1 MAGNNLDACNVF
13 PLTLAAKTMFKGDVP
28 TMKKS
33 IRNIVALSLILSTLA
48 FAIPGQALAYT
59 CEAVY
64 EAAETLIEQA
74 EALVKPD
81 TDSRILAM
89 IEQAKGLADGGIASH
104 RRASEGHTGD
114 VGKFMHGD
122 AVRIGRQAQDLARE
136 ALFLLT
142 GNLE

>member
-1 MAGNNLDACNVF
+1 MNKSDARCVF
-13 PLTLAAKTMFKGDVP
+13 PLTIAAKTILKGDVP

-33 IRNIVALSLILSTLA
+33 IRNKVTLPLILSTLT

-64 EAAETLIEQA
+64 EEAETLIEQA

-89 IEQAKGLADGGIASH
+89 IEQAKGLADAGITSH

-142 GNLE
+142 GNPE